1 MKNFL
6 LCCFSLIFFM
16 MPIFLFSQH
25 EKGSE
30 LSKNL
35 YSKYKLGIMAF
46 PFYDYYP
53 EKSNYHVEDRHER
66 NNFSIFFERAINSKA
81 SLLWRI
87 NIAKQKLPKS
97 IQNLD
102 VNFLKYNTYSL
113 DYKDYIA
120 KSLILQSK
128 PTSDDFSSEELFLG
142 KGFSVDL
149 AYQKYFRKRVK
160 GNPEASFYIGLRT
173 GKGQY
178 IDYHK
183 DFTGTITS
191 VCRPNGGLFDFS
203 GVIGYDI
210 NGQIH
215 YSLEEGEYYYTNL
228 IYGLQINREILN
240 SPIHLGFLLSGQSH
254 LKTSDDL
261 HAKFK
266 KIALSLNFTIAY
278 VF

>member
-149 AYQKYFRKRVK
+149 AYQKYF
-160 GNPEASFYIGLRT
+160 
-173 GKGQY
+173 
-178 IDYHK
+178 
-183 DFTGTITS
+183 TGTITS

-278 VF
+278 AF